1 MVPRTR
7 SAGLGGRAAPPDVR
21 AAAAKRRPPGSEL
34 PAAEWGPEDKAS
46 RADRRQPQSGSSPM
60 HLSGRP
66 RRKPGK
72 GERAAGGRRALLP
85 LLPAGSPSLPGL
97 LCALGASALSHPPR
111 QPQPGRGLL
120 ALLAGTAPRP
130 SGSQALLFQEF

>member
-1 MVPRTR
+1 MEEPRR
-7 SAGLGGRAAPPDVR
+7 QMSGLRLLSAGLRAASSLPR
-21 AAAAKRRPPGSEL
+21 PGS
-34 PAAEWGPEDKAS
+34 PAPPEWGPEDKAS
-46 RADRRQPQSGSSPM
+46 RADRKQPQPGSSPM
-60 HLSGRP
+60 HLPGRP
-66 RRKPGK
+66 RKPGK